1 MRNWA
6 VSSTNE
12 AYLDEI
18 RSTHSVEQ
26 LPTYD
31 INANLI
37 APLDYKEKLAGS
49 IAQICF
55 SIVHFNIKQKKIF
68 MLTSKTSLSFDLP
81 HPSLLQV

>member
-6 VSSTNE
+6 VLSTNK

-37 APLDYKEKLAGS
+37 APLDYEEKLAGS
-49 IAQICF
+49 IARICF
-55 SIVHFNIKQKKIF
+55 SIIHFNIKQKNIF
-68 MLTSKTSLSFDLP
+68 NAYVKNITI
-81 HPSLLQV
+81 V

>member
-6 VSSTNE
+6 VLSTNK

-37 APLDYKEKLAGS
+37 VPLDYEEKLAGS
-49 IAQICF
+49 IARICF
-55 SIVHFNIKQKKIF
+55 SIVHFNIKQKNIF
-68 MLTSKTSLSFDLP
+68 NAYVKNITI
-81 HPSLLQV
+81 V